1 MCRGILLLGFFTYLV
16 TWGTAD
22 FINLFVAVALTEII
36 DSRWRR
42 TRTRMPLLPGKH
54 KAYTLPW
61 IRKDSPERAPTLGV
75 LVGMEHDA
83 NRHHFIP
90 CRLSAAWQGAED
102 FSLRSIFRLTQLLT
116 EKPKLLQWVDLW
128 PALLP
133 WPPSALSNVIVAA
146 VLQSRS

>member
-1 MCRGILLLGFFTYLV
+1 MCSGILLLGFFTCLV
-16 TWGTAD
+16 MWGSAN

-42 TRTRMPLLPGKH
+42 IGTRMHLLPGKH

-61 IRKDSPERAPTLGV
+61 LRKDSPERAPTLEV
-75 LVGMEHDA
+75 LVGMEHNA
-83 NRHHFIP
+83 NRHCFIP

-102 FSLRSIFRLTQLLT
+102 FSLRSIFRLTQLLI
-116 EKPKLLQWVDLW
+116 EKPKLLQWVDHW

-133 WPPSALSNVIVAA
+133 WPPWALSDVIVAA

>member
-1 MCRGILLLGFFTYLV
+1 MCSGILLLGFFTCLV
-16 TWGTAD
+16 MWGSAN

-36 DSRWRR
+36 DSRWRIG
-42 TRTRMPLLPGKH
+42 TRMHLLPGKH

-61 IRKDSPERAPTLGV
+61 LRKDSPERAPTLEV
-75 LVGMEHDA
+75 LVGMEHNA
-83 NRHHFIP
+83 NRHCFIP

-116 EKPKLLQWVDLW
+116 EKPKLLQWVDHW

-133 WPPSALSNVIVAA
+133 WPPWALSDVIVAA